1 MPQLGKWG
9 IDLNC
14 IKPEVN
20 PGDDFFHY
28 VNGKWLESYELPPD
42 MARYGSFNKLADEA
56 EAKIKEI
63 LEAASVPHLDRT
75 SEEQKIGDYYAS
87 FMNLDAVNTLGLEPL
102 RKNLRRIDSIDS
114 LDDLMHYVGQSAIH
128 KSTVPFNL
136 NISIDRKDPDRYLL
150 SLGIGGLGM
159 PDRDYY
165 LDSYE
170 QMQDYRDAY
179 RQNIVDVLRYSNQ
192 PAYMDLADSVLALE
206 TEMATYHWTRADR
219 RDREATYNVLAVS
232 DFKQSYPGLN
242 WETFFQGFGVDDP
255 QELNVSFPSAMQ
267 TMIELVT
274 ETSFPIWK
282 AYLTYHLIVASAF
295 YLAEDIYES
304 VFEFH
309 SRHLNGVQDPLP
321 RWKRGVQ
328 LVGERMGLGFLVG
341 EVYVRKYFPP
351 ESKKLMDEL
360 VENVRSTFK
369 ERLTHLEWMS
379 SKTRERALAKL
390 ASFRTKI
397 GYPETIPDMSALKIK
412 ADDLASNVRAVREY
426 WHEQNIQ
433 RLGKPTDREEWL
445 MTPHTV
451 NAYYQS
457 SYNEIVFPAAILQ
470 APFFDADA
478 DPAVNYGGIGVVIA
492 HEMGHGF
499 DDQGSKFDERGVM
512 TDWWTKE
519 DRTRFIE
526 RTKTLVEQYDSF
538 EPVPGAFLDGEFTLG
553 ENIGDLGGVGI
564 AYAAYKRSL
573 NDKADVEIDNLTGD
587 QRFFLSYGQ
596 IWRSAIREEELLK
609 RIKSDSHSPAQYRVN
624 GIVRNVDAWYGAF
637 DIASDSALY
646 LAPAERV
653 SIW

>member
-1 MPQLGKWG
+1 
-9 IDLNC
+9 
-14 IKPEVN
+14 
-20 PGDDFFHY
+20 
-28 VNGKWLESYELPPD
+28 
-42 MARYGSFNKLADEA
+42 
-56 EAKIKEI
+56 
-63 LEAASVPHLDRT
+63 
-75 SEEQKIGDYYAS
+75 
-87 FMNLDAVNTLGLEPL
+87 
-102 RKNLRRIDSIDS
+102 
-114 LDDLMHYVGQSAIH
+114 
-128 KSTVPFNL
+128 
-136 NISIDRKDPDRYLL
+136 
-150 SLGIGGLGM
+150 
-159 PDRDYY
+159 
-165 LDSYE
+165 
-170 QMQDYRDAY
+170 
-179 RQNIVDVLRYSNQ
+179 
-192 PAYMDLADSVLALE
+192 
-206 TEMATYHWTRADR
+206 
-219 RDREATYNVLAVS
+219 
-232 DFKQSYPGLN
+232 
-242 WETFFQGFGVDDP
+242 VDDP

-267 TMIELVT
+267 PMIELVT

-397 GYPETIPDMSALKIK
+397 GYPKTIPDMSALKIK
-412 ADDLASNVRAVREY
+412 ADDLASNVRAVRQY
-426 WHEQNIQ
+426 WHEQNVQ